1 MASDSVAE
9 RTQLAIQVQEG
20 LVKLGPTFHGI
31 GQQLST
37 RVDVLSLEFVKE
49 LEKLQVGNSEC
60 SLSPARLLHQWAQCL
75 LGKVIVQCGA

>member
-9 RTQLAIQVQEG
+9 RTQSAVRVREG
-20 LVKLGPTFHGI
+20 LVKLGPTFIRI

-49 LEKLQVGNSEC
+49 LEKLQVANSC
-60 SLSPARLLHQWAQCL
+60 ALSRLQGYCINGSWQSYNSARCL
-75 LGKVIVQCGA
+75 M

>member
-9 RTQLAIQVQEG
+9 RTQSAIQVREG
-20 LVKLGPTFHGI
+20 LVKLGHTFIWI

-49 LEKLQVGNSEC
+49 LEKLQVGSSNALYHLQGYYINGC
-60 SLSPARLLHQWAQCL
+60 NVFLAKL
-75 LGKVIVQCGA
+75 